1 MHPHRTISRNDSQ
14 QVTLNPD
21 DPAAVTEGFEKK
33 PQSNQPGRTE
43 IPQSALRSNPQIS
56 TITSI
61 PSDITFDNT
70 VDPARKVSNT
80 TLNQGVTFHKHREN
94 FTIILPLTGLKGIAP
109 LKEGQAF
116 KLVIAG
122 QQPPHMLHTDTYG
135 KIDT

>member
-14 QVTLNPD
+14 HSTLNPD

-70 VDPARKVSNT
+70 LDPTHKVNNT
-80 TLNQGVTFHKHREN
+80 TLNQEVTFHKHREN
-94 FTIILPLTGLKGIAP
+94 FTIILPLTGHKGIVP
-109 LKEGQAF
+109 
-116 KLVIAG
+116 
-122 QQPPHMLHTDTYG
+122 
-135 KIDT
+135 

>member
-94 FTIILPLTGLKGIAP
+94 HIAFVNFTIILPLTGLKGIAP
-109 LKEGQAF
+109 
-116 KLVIAG
+116 
-122 QQPPHMLHTDTYG
+122 
-135 KIDT
+135 